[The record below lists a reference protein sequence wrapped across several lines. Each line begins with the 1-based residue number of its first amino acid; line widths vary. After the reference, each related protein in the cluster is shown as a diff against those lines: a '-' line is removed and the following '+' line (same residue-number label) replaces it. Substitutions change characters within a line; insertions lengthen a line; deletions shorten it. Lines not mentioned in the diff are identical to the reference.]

1 MNIIENI
8 QAQLVETFKDL
19 SFEPERHIYR
29 ANNRT
34 MISVSS
40 MVKKHTEPFDEM
52 YWAERI
58 AKKRKISVEEILKEW
73 DDKRNIAAENGTN
86 AHLFAE
92 TWWTEPKIEP
102 ETLQQEALKKFL
114 EYCISKY
121 DLIFTELQMYSKKY
135 KYAGTCDLLLW
146 DKENNHVVLMDYKTN
161 FELDKQY
168 DYLLEPFNY
177 LANTQF
183 NKYQLQLSYYQ
194 ILLEEAGIEV
204 KERYVVWVRHDGEYE
219 LRPCTDFSSILKTFL
234 EKQ

>member
-1 MNIIENI
+1 MTTIKNI
-8 QAQLVETFKDL
+8 QEQLIEAFKEL

-73 DDKRNIAAENGTN
+73 DDKRNTAAENGTN

-92 TWWTEPKIEP
+92 VWWTEPEIEP

-219 LRPCTDFSSILKTFL
+219 LRPCADFSSILKTFL